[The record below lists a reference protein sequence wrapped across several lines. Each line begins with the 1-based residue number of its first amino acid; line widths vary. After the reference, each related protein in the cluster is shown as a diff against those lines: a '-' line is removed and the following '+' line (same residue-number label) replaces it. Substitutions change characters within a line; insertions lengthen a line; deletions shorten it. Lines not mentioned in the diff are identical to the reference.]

1 MDALIAFLISK
12 FGWGALVGG
21 VVLYLIVEGGL
32 DVATDMISHKIIKNK
47 ERKERGEW

>member
-21 VVLYLIVEGGL
+21 FVMYLLIEGSL
-32 DVATDMISHKIIKNK
+32 DIATDIISHRIIKNK
-47 ERKERGEW
+47 ERKERGE